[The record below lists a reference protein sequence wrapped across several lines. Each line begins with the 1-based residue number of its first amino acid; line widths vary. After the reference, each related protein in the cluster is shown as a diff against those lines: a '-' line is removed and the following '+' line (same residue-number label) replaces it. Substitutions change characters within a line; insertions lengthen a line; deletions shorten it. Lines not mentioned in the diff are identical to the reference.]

1 LHTAPPASVEGPH
14 RAPEEL
20 AKAWLL
26 QVIDRTP
33 LTEVGE
39 VELDLLTSEA
49 SPLIAEIL
57 SGVASTSPS
66 EAELPASWQ
75 RRAREPSRMRRGESA
90 PAEIPRDLAALQS
103 VLIESLRRDIPERE
117 AGDFARSVGRLAEI
131 FGAIQGAVTDSIAR
145 QRAGD
150 PRRDELTQLPGSA
163 ELHEWLQILLAEYRR
178 YGHPF
183 TVALVDIEGL
193 VHINDAYGREA
204 GDRIVAAVG
213 TVIRNQIRTVDRA
226 FRLSDDE
233 FSVLA
238 PHERAERARSM
249 AERLTRVIETSQAA
263 DGPRIAIT
271 VGVSSCPDNGDEVRG
286 LLAAAEQATY
296 AAKAAGQPVA
306 VASSNGAT
314 ARVQDH

>member
-1 LHTAPPASVEGPH
+1 
-14 RAPEEL
+14 
-20 AKAWLL
+20 
-26 QVIDRTP
+26 
-33 LTEVGE
+33 
-39 VELDLLTSEA
+39 
-49 SPLIAEIL
+49 
-57 SGVASTSPS
+57 
-66 EAELPASWQ
+66 
-75 RRAREPSRMRRGESA
+75 
-90 PAEIPRDLAALQS
+90 
-103 VLIESLRRDIPERE
+103 LIESLRRDIPERE

-131 FGAIQGAVTDSIAR
+131 FGAIQGAVTEGIAR

-296 AAKAAGQPVA
+296 AAKAAGRRRELQRRHRPRARSLAVLEISRQKQVKLSWLGRNQDKRRRRAARRQPEH
-306 VASSNGAT
+306 SEELGA
-314 ARVQDH
+314 APRLPPAPSYRRQSALL